1 MTLIPIKKIIFLIE
15 LKTGEIYSS
24 LLLLVIPLLPSFL
37 VFLPAG
43 KNFVNPK
50 FKLFIKYLSK
60 LFILQE
66 RAEFQFKELSGKLP
80 VKKLLSN

>member
-50 FKLFIKYLSK
+50 TLDL
-60 LFILQE
+60 
-66 RAEFQFKELSGKLP
+66 
-80 VKKLLSN
+80 

>member
-50 FKLFIKYLSK
+50 FKLLIKNLSK

-80 VKKLLSN
+80 VK